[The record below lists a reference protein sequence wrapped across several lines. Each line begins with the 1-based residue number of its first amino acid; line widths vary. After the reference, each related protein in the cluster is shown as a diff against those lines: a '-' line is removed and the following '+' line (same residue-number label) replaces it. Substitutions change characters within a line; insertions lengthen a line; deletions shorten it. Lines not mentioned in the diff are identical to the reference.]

1 MDIHSIL
8 FTDEAA
14 FPLHVAENQQ
24 FWATCNPRRCS
35 VSRIQHGANLMVWAG
50 LTGQRIV
57 RPFCFFGNVN
67 GRLLF
72 RSTNALRFLASS
84 YKEIL
89 ENCAIPELEAAGLL
103 STV

>member
-67 GRLLF
+67 
-72 RSTNALRFLASS
+72 ASS